1 MAKTAREPKV
11 EDKAKI
17 RAYFADAYGD
27 PNYAKELTSAQKS
40 GSELGMGINS
50 DKAENNKKGGD
61 DMNIAYKPEEESAN
75 DAKGGL
81 DGGNKAD
88 SLGTGKGTTSALSA
102 EERTA
107 RARVAVDMARLA
119 ASRNVIPF
127 AKTAIKTKALEIV
140 SFSEDKFN
148 AYKELLDG
156 MPLVNEAAIK
166 EARIPEDNEV
176 EKGVVANKFEA
187 VTKPENSMPAEGL
200 NSDVKS
206 DAKIKQA
213 SKAVAAVPQL
223 QTNSS
228 LNQPD
233 FRTSLNTL
241 QNRLIRKNINPDV
254 LTARRV
260 KAHYKEHKA

>member
-1 MAKTAREPKV
+1 
-11 EDKAKI
+11 
-17 RAYFADAYGD
+17 
-27 PNYAKELTSAQKS
+27 
-40 GSELGMGINS
+40 
-50 DKAENNKKGGD
+50 
-61 DMNIAYKPEEESAN
+61 
-75 DAKGGL
+75 
-81 DGGNKAD
+81 
-88 SLGTGKGTTSALSA
+88 
-102 EERTA
+102 
-107 RARVAVDMARLA
+107 
-119 ASRNVIPF
+119 
-127 AKTAIKTKALEIV
+127 
-140 SFSEDKFN
+140 
-148 AYKELLDG
+148 